1 MFAIILALD
10 AATMLGVDATGQMLA
25 GLLLFGIPAAYVAW
39 RFARRLR
46 RIAQAAR
53 DEHETW
59 LTVRTV
65 RAKQGPLRIVMAKH
79 GVLGVCAAVAMLAV
93 FAWRA
98 GRRPHIERRKRR
110 FVGRIMTVL
119 GGVVVV
125 ILVAGGVDFGVAA
138 LAGSETVG
146 NIAGWIVVAGF
157 AGWGV
162 VAARRRSKAKATEAA
177 SAFTNEDDATHVAS

>member
-1 MFAIILALD
+1 MFVGLPVGLFAFVIARDATTTLGGD
-10 AATMLGVDATGQMLA
+10 AAGP
-25 GLLLFGIPAAYVAW
+25 LLLGIPATYLAW

-53 DEHETW
+53 ADDESW
-59 LTVRTV
+59 LAVRTV
-65 RAKQGPLRIVMAKH
+65 RAKQGPLRIVMAEH
-79 GVLGVCAAVAMLAV
+79 GVLGVCAAVVMLVV

-98 GRRPHIERRKRR
+98 GRRPHIERGKRR
-110 FVGRIMTVL
+110 FVSRLMTML
-119 GGVVVV
+119 GGALVVAFVI
-125 ILVAGGVDFGVAA
+125 ILVAGGVAFGVAA

-162 VAARRRSKAKATEAA
+162 VAVRRRRRMKSATP
-177 SAFTNEDDATHVAS
+177 